1 MIIHEQPISGG
12 GEPDKEME
20 GAVVDIAVLSVA
32 AAAESVASETADGEA
47 AEEGEA
53 ASGEIPGGE
62 ARSGAAEREAADGC
76 CRGSNS
82 RKVVT
87 LVPTRRRRKR
97 ESNSLMVKNLVN
109 GWFERGM
116 MIEKRSD
123 KTEGIRNRM
132 RWIKGRNPES
142 YCRRSIPFN
151 IDTLMIQHEKD
162 RTLNNTVH
170 MYLRKLQMYGVAHGA
185 FLAY

>member
-1 MIIHEQPISGG
+1 MIIHEQQISGG

-20 GAVVDIAVLSVA
+20 GAVVDVAVLSVA
-32 AAAESVASETADGEA
+32 AAAEF
-47 AEEGEA
+47 
-53 ASGEIPGGE
+53 PGGE
-62 ARSGAAEREAADGC
+62 APSGAAERGAADAEEDTADGC

-109 GWFERGM
+109 RWFERGM

-132 RWIKGRNPES
+132 RWIKGRNPEN
-142 YCRRSIPFN
+142 Y
-151 IDTLMIQHEKD
+151 
-162 RTLNNTVH
+162 
-170 MYLRKLQMYGVAHGA
+170 
-185 FLAY
+185 

>member
-1 MIIHEQPISGG
+1 
-12 GEPDKEME
+12 ME
-20 GAVVDIAVLSVA
+20 GAVVGVAVLSVA

-47 AEEGEA
+47 AEGGEA
-53 ASGEIPGGE
+53 ASGEIPGRE
-62 ARSGAAEREAADGC
+62 ARSGAAEREAADAEEETADGC

-123 KTEGIRNRM
+123 KTEGIRNRI
-132 RWIKGRNPES
+132 RWIKEG
-142 YCRRSIPFN
+142 IPRI
-151 IDTLMIQHEKD
+151 IDKHQ
-162 RTLNNTVH
+162 
-170 MYLRKLQMYGVAHGA
+170 KLLGA
-185 FLAY
+185 WVPQALIDPL